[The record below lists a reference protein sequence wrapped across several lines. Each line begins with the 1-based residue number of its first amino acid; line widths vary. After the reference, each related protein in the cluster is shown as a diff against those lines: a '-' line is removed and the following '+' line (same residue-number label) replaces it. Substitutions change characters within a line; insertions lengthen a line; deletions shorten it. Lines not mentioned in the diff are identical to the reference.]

1 MSFVKRNQSLRRS
14 MNTLTDTGRR
24 SQDEVRGH
32 GVLIDAIDKP
42 VLPKSLARSG
52 GAHLVFGPAEKQDTG
67 DKT

>member
-1 MSFVKRNQSLRRS
+1 
-14 MNTLTDTGRR
+14 MNTLTDTGRH

-42 VLPKSLARSG
+42 VLPKSLARAG